1 MKKHLKLR
9 KDERLYQWIDRLSAY
24 YDNNDVPTE
33 EMSDILRDV
42 SVQSYIH
49 GTNDAQR
56 VYGGVIAR
64 KGGKP

>member
-42 SVQSYIH
+42 SVQSYID